1 MIPNETVLIT
11 GATGFLGKVVLE
23 ELLRTR
29 ADARVILV
37 VRQRG
42 KLTAEDRLRQLSASP
57 CFDGLPDT
65 WVEQVSA
72 VQGDLAEAQCGISDE
87 DLRRIRS
94 TVTRVIHCAA
104 SIEFDLPVADAATA
118 NITSTLNIM
127 ELTRSCSQLR
137 SVVSVSTAYVTPHL
151 PHTRIEEALVPVPWD
166 PASVYGDIQS
176 GVVTTDDLLPQS
188 GHPNSYTLT
197 KCLAEHL
204 LVSRFSDLPLSIVR
218 PSIIS
223 ASRTWPVEGWLD
235 SRAAFAAF
243 VALIGSGHL
252 RALIADLDTHMD
264 VVPCDVVAHD
274 ILTEL
279 FSDESRPDTSVPIRH
294 STVGLDQAITIREA
308 RDEILR
314 FFREYPVE
322 EPPYLRYIGPPGRA
336 FRIADYREHHR
347 RLGSREMPMS
357 DRRAAFIR
365 QQTDYLNT
373 AFRYFTLNS
382 FDFRRS
388 LPWPGDKLGTQGY
401 IHTIC
406 AGVYRYLMRR
416 SRHELLIGGNK
427 LGRLQEHLG
436 GKMPSV
442 FSPDRSRRVLRLA
455 GTALSERVE
464 RVTVDEVSLRAVR
477 DNAPSGSLIL
487 FEAENSEQGKLVSLI
502 TAYALLMRRA
512 LGFGSLWVVPTTLL
526 PVEHRVPGD
535 VVTLALRNSVDTLSG
550 GRIHRNTRTLADL
563 ISSGV
568 PLTRVPVR
576 LEAGTDELPV
586 LSDVPS
592 QSTGVQLLRHLSE
605 RFRAAG
611 AQCRRLHL
619 EIGTSADT

>member
-1 MIPNETVLIT
+1 MTSGETVLIT

-29 ADARVILV
+29 EHTRVILI

-42 KLTAEDRLRQLSASP
+42 KLTAEDRLRQLSTSP
-57 CFDGLPDT
+57 CFDALPDA
-65 WVEQVSA
+65 WIEQVSA
-72 VQGDLAEAQCGISDE
+72 VQGDLTETRCGVSEE
-87 DLRRIRS
+87 DLTRIRS

-104 SIEFDLPVADAATA
+104 SIEFDLPVADAASA
-118 NITSTLNIM
+118 NITSTLNVM
-127 ELTRSCSQLR
+127 ELARSCAHLR

-151 PHTRIEEALVPVPWD
+151 PHTRIEETLVPVPWD
-166 PASVYGDIQS
+166 PATVYRDIQS
-176 GVVTTDDLLPQS
+176 GAVTTEDLLPQS

-223 ASRTWPVEGWLD
+223 ASRAWPVAGWLD

-264 VVPCDVVAHD
+264 IVPCDVVAHD

-279 FSDESRPDTSVPIRH
+279 FSDERATAERSVPIRH

-314 FFREYPVE
+314 FFGEYPVE
-322 EPPYLRYIGPPGRA
+322 EPPSLRYIGPPGRA

-357 DRRAAFIR
+357 ERRAAFIR

-388 LPWPGDKLGTQGY
+388 LPWPGEKLNTAAY

-416 SRHELLIGGNK
+416 SRHELLIGGNR

-455 GTALSERVE
+455 GTVLSELIE
-464 RVTVDEVSLRAVR
+464 RVTVDEMSLRAVR
-477 DNAPSGSLIL
+477 DRAPAGSLIL
-487 FEAENSEQGKLVSLI
+487 FEAEEREQTVLVSLI

-512 LGFGSLWVVPTTLL
+512 LGF
-526 PVEHRVPGD
+526 
-535 VVTLALRNSVDTLSG
+535 
-550 GRIHRNTRTLADL
+550 
-563 ISSGV
+563 
-568 PLTRVPVR
+568 
-576 LEAGTDELPV
+576 
-586 LSDVPS
+586 
-592 QSTGVQLLRHLSE
+592 
-605 RFRAAG
+605 
-611 AQCRRLHL
+611 
-619 EIGTSADT
+619 

>member
-1 MIPNETVLIT
+1 MAHTETVLIT

-29 ADARVILV
+29 PDTHALLI
-37 VRQRG
+37 VRPRG
-42 KLTAEDRLRQLSASP
+42 KLTAEDRLRQLIGSP
-57 CFDGLPDT
+57 CFGNLPEN
-65 WVEQVSA
+65 WSQQVSA
-72 VQGDLAEAQCGISDE
+72 VEGDLAEEQCGLSAE
-87 DLRRIRS
+87 DQSRVAS
-94 TVTRVIHCAA
+94 TVTHIIHCAA
-104 SIEFDLPVADAATA
+104 SIEFDLPVAEAAKA

-127 ELTRSCSQLR
+127 NLARSCDGLK

-151 PHTRIEEALVPVPWD
+151 PHTKIEEKLVPVPWD
-166 PASVYGDIQS
+166 PESIYREIQD
-176 GVVTTDDLLPQS
+176 GVVSTEDLLPKS

-223 ASRTWPVEGWLD
+223 ASREWPAPGWLD

-264 VVPCDVVAHD
+264 IVPCDVVAQD
-274 ILTEL
+274 ILAQL
-279 FSDESRPDTSVPIRH
+279 FSVDHRPQSVPIRH
-294 STVGLDQAITIREA
+294 STVGLEQAITVREA
-308 RDEILR
+308 RDEIIG
-314 FFREYPVE
+314 FFTEYPVE
-322 EPPYLRYIGPPGRA
+322 EPPHLRYIGPPGRA
-336 FRIADYREHHR
+336 FQLADFREHHR

-382 FDFRRS
+382 FDFRRT
-388 LPWPGDKLGTQGY
+388 LPWPGDRIDTASY

-436 GKMPSV
+436 GKMPSL
-442 FSPDRSRRVLRLA
+442 FSPDRSRRVLRRA
-455 GTALSERVE
+455 GAVLSAVAE
-464 RVTVDEVSLRAVR
+464 RVTVDEMSLRAVR
-477 DNAPSGSLIL
+477 DAAESGSLL
-487 FEAENSEQGKLVSLI
+487 RFEAEHAAQSAFTALI
-502 TAYALLMRRA
+502 TAYALLMRRS
-512 LGFGSLWVVPTTLL
+512 LGFGALWVVPVAAL
-526 PVEHRVPGD
+526 PAATGAQGSVA
-535 VVTLALRNSVDTLSG
+535 TYALRNSAAG
-550 GRIHRNTRTLADL
+550 GRGGRVDGSASKLTRMLE
-563 ISSGV
+563 SGV
-568 PLTRVPVR
+568 PVHTVRVR
-576 LEAGTDELPV
+576 IDSGDEALPEFSEDAV
-586 LSDVPS
+586 QGS
-592 QSTGVQLLRHLSE
+592 GVGLLRHLVESL
-605 RFRAAG
+605 RATG
-611 AQCRRLHL
+611 AQYRRLHL
-619 EIGTSADT
+619 DIGTSSGL